1 MHPASRR
8 YPRNGDGAGGRR
20 SRRKRRPFCN
30 GTDRAA
36 ARRGYPVRKDFRVV
50 QRKLRTWAP
59 EPVETLDGANRTDQT
74 PSTVVRHRLGRGGGG
89 CTATAG
95 TDLPCRKGR
104 RLREGEEPPEAA
116 RPLSIR
122 EAAGDPPSDPAEPRA
137 QYPWRRRCGTPKQR
151 QALLDTDLF
160 LGRYRPRPARRV
172 YIPKANGKT
181 RPLGVPTVAD
191 RIAQSVVKARLE
203 PVLEPLFHADSYGF
217 GQAAQRSMRSER
229 RA

>member
-1 MHPASRR
+1 M
-8 YPRNGDGAGGRR
+8 
-20 SRRKRRPFCN
+20 
-30 GTDRAA
+30 
-36 ARRGYPVRKDFRVV
+36 V

-151 QALLDTDLF
+151 QALLDTDLS

-181 RPLGVPTVAD
+181 RPLGIPTVKD
-191 RIAQSVVKARLE
+191 RVMQALVKSALE
-203 PVLEPLFHADSYGF
+203 PEWETRFEANSYGF
-217 GQAAQRSMRSER
+217 RPGRCTMDAIEAIFSAAVQKGASPWFLDADISGCFDHACWYPLQQPAGMENWRL
-229 RA
+229 